1 MFNVKKSYLLVFGL
15 IVTPTLVFG
24 NWDISKKE
32 FDCVIVPS
40 NVANL
45 GSNSYGIIS
54 NIAVDRNSFVKR
66 GDVIAVLDNDV
77 ERATIELIDERIS
90 MTSDIELAKINL
102 AYAKR
107 AQSRAEKAFKSKAF
121 STHDIDVA
129 KVEAQI
135 AEIKLLEAK
144 EKQKLIHSELKRAK
158 AELARKTILSP
169 ITGVVMERFK
179 VVGEYIDDEA
189 VVRIAQL
196 DPLHVEVIVPVSQ
209 RGNIKKDMR
218 AKVCGDTEKGTNWI
232 ATVSQVDTVMDAA
245 SATFGVRLILA
256 NPEYKIP
263 AGLRCD
269 LKFIPSAKNFKSKVK

>member
-1 MFNVKKSYLLVFGL
+1 MFNVIKCHL
-15 IVTPTLVFG
+15 IVFLLIMTPSFVLG
-24 NWDISKKE
+24 SEDISKKE
-32 FDCVIVPS
+32 FDCVLIPS

-54 NIAVDRNSFVKR
+54 SIAVDRNSFVKR

-77 ERATIELIDERIS
+77 EEATVELISRRAS
-90 MTSDIELAKINL
+90 MTSGIELGRVNL

-107 AQSRAEKAFKSKAF
+107 EQTRAERAFKNKAF

-129 KVEAQI
+129 KVETQVAK
-135 AEIKLLEAK
+135 IKLLQAK
-144 EKQKLIHSELKRAK
+144 EKQKLIDSELKRAR
-158 AELARKTILSP
+158 AELARKTISSP

-209 RGNIKKDMR
+209 RGKIKKDMQ
-218 AKVCGDTEKGTNWI
+218 AQVCADAEKGSNWI

-245 SATFGVRLILA
+245 SGTFGVRLILP

-269 LKFIPSAKNFKSKVK
+269 LKFFSPKKI